1 MSNLPRSVRTM
12 SDALADPAANAALL
26 NHPDA
31 G

>member
-1 MSNLPRSVRTM
+1 MSTLPRGVKTV

-31 G
+31 D